1 MATAAKKTA
10 AKKTAAPRRS
20 PRPRAGKPVEDIA
33 MPEIDVLDLHSQD
46 AEDEQ
51 PDLAEVFRLDGRPYF
66 IDRNRGAGVAM
77 KMLKLIRTEGENAAM
92 ANFLLDVLGD
102 EAFEALS
109 NFPGVKIGQL
119 QTVMLACTKALL
131 GDKDAGPKV

>member
-1 MATAAKKTA
+1 MPTTPAKKTV
-10 AKKTAAPRRS
+10 AKKAPARR
-20 PRPRAGKPVEDIA
+20 PVRKPVQDIP

-46 AEDEQ
+46 AEDER
-51 PDLAEVFRLDGRPYF
+51 PDLAEVFRLDGKPYF

-102 EAFEALS
+102 DAFDALS
-109 NFPGVKIGQL
+109 NFPGVKVAQL

>member
-1 MATAAKKTA
+1 MPTTPAKKTA
-10 AKKTAAPRRS
+10 AKKTAPRR
-20 PRPRAGKPVEDIA
+20 PARTPVQDIP

-46 AEDEQ
+46 AAGQ
-51 PDLAEVFRLDGRPYF
+51 HPDLAEVFRLDGRPYF

-109 NFPGVKIGQL
+109 NFPGVKVAHL

-131 GDKDAGPKV
+131 GDKDAGPKA